1 MIQLE
6 QVQREIKIIVDEAPP
21 GFVYKKQPGS
31 LNCQN
36 VRKDNGVWVADCLV
50 GQWIVRFLGREDPEG
65 MAMELSHS
73 ECRSSGVPGTL
84 SFLLR
89 HRVLE
94 FDISELALAF
104 LMSLQGAQD
113 AGMPWVQALASA
125 TSYVEG
131 VLFVYSDHRSAVL
144 SLATEI

>member
-6 QVQREIKIIVDEAPP
+6 QVQQEIKIIVDEAPP

-50 GQWIVRFLGREDPEG
+50 GQWIVRFLGQGDPAG
-65 MAMELSHS
+65 MAIELSHP
-73 ECRSSGVPGTL
+73 ECRSSGAPGTL

-89 HRVLE
+89 HRILE

-113 AGMPWVQALASA
+113 AGTTWVEALARA

-131 VLFVYSDHRSAVL
+131 VVFAYSDHRSAIL
-144 SLATEI
+144 SLSY